1 MVVRKRNERHRIEIS
16 TIHKVFIEGTNFAI
30 RFLLK
35 EKFNFMSE
43 NVIRE
48 NIVGSR
54 NLSSFLFMIVLL
66 LAGLGF
72 FLAGLSSY
80 FHTNLLKITD
90 TSEISFVPQGVA
102 LLFYGTGALGL
113 AIYIILT
120 ILWNIGS
127 GYNEFSK
134 EENIVRLVRR
144 GFPGK
149 NRTIFLSYEFKN
161 IKNLKFLIKQGLNPR
176 CNILLVLKDKR
187 EIPLFPAQF
196 LLNPTETE
204 KKAIQLSNFLAVPLE
219 SLVV

>member
-1 MVVRKRNERHRIEIS
+1 
-16 TIHKVFIEGTNFAI
+16 
-30 RFLLK
+30 
-35 EKFNFMSE
+35 MSE
-43 NVIRE
+43 TIIKE
-48 NIVGSR
+48 NIVGAR
-54 NLSSFLFMIVLL
+54 NVNSVVIMIILVV
-66 LAGLGF
+66 AGTGF

-80 FHTNLLKITD
+80 LNVNLLQLTD
-90 TSEISFVPQGVA
+90 TSKIVFIPQGIA
-102 LLFYGTGALGL
+102 MLFYGTGAIGIG
-113 AIYIILT
+113 IYLILT
-120 ILWNIGS
+120 IVWNIGS

-134 EENIVRLVRR
+134 LEEVVRIVRL

-196 LLNPTETE
+196 LLNPMETE
-204 KKAIQLSNFLAVPLE
+204 KKAIQLSNFLNVYLE

>member
-1 MVVRKRNERHRIEIS
+1 
-16 TIHKVFIEGTNFAI
+16 
-30 RFLLK
+30 
-35 EKFNFMSE
+35 MSE
-43 NVIRE
+43 TIIKE
-48 NIVGSR
+48 NIVGAR
-54 NLSSFLFMIVLL
+54 NVNSVVIMIILVV
-66 LAGLGF
+66 AGTGF

-80 FHTNLLKITD
+80 LNVNLLQLTD
-90 TSEISFVPQGVA
+90 TSKIVFIPQGIA
-102 LLFYGTGALGL
+102 MLFYGTGAIGIG
-113 AIYIILT
+113 IYLILT
-120 ILWNIGS
+120 IVWNIGS

-134 EENIVRLVRR
+134 LEEVVRIVRL

-196 LLNPTETE
+196 LLNPIETE
-204 KKAIQLSNFLAVPLE
+204 KKAIQLSNFLNVSLE